1 MFYVRPF
8 EALAFYFRGKFRRGY
23 YVCAGWDGGGEG
35 GCRGRPASRRKD
47 AQEIPDIQYMLDT
60 KRGRGVVRAN
70 EQALS
75 LPPLARF
82 GGGRGDRG
90 GEQEGGEGAGSIH
103 KGCRPLACPCRVGWA
118 GQGTG

>member
-1 MFYVRPF
+1 MEDMPDIQYML
-8 EALAFYFRGKFRRGY
+8 EALCSMCVLLRPWLFILEADSEGGY
-23 YVCAGWDGGGEG
+23 CVCAGWDGGGEG

-47 AQEIPDIQYMLDT
+47 AQEIPDIQYTLDT
-60 KRGRGVVRAN
+60 KQGRGVVRAN

-90 GEQEGGEGAGSIH
+90 SE
-103 KGCRPLACPCRVGWA
+103 
-118 GQGTG
+118 